1 MADRTYSAKTLKI
14 AAVFLWICGFW
25 VGLVGGWAML
35 TVLPILGLAEL
46 IIWVWLARQ
55 SPKYVG
61 LAGAV
66 VGTGISWVALL
77 GTSSATCVGTV
88 PVQCNF
94 SLAFGPSHAGNFATW
109 NAETRDWM
117 DYALIILVIGVILTI
132 WAARRSRRAAA
143 AAIADAA
150 EAANPVWQAPTK
162 PIVQT
167 RPDSYGAA
175 GVSGST
181 AASGSTAGPSASPR
195 VEDPPA

>member
-1 MADRTYSAKTLKI
+1 MADRTYPAKTLKI

-66 VGTGISWVALL
+66 VGTGISWAALIWTATPPKCTLGVAP
-77 GTSSATCVGTV
+77 TC
-88 PVQCNF
+88 QL
-94 SLAFGPSHAGNFATW
+94 SLPYGPPPGANFAEW
-109 NAETRDWM
+109 QANWRDWM

-132 WAARRSRRAAA
+132 WTARRSSRAAA

-150 EAANPVWQAPTK
+150 EAANPVWQAPAR

-167 RPDSYGAA
+167 RPDSSDSASATSSSGATVA
-175 GVSGST
+175 
-181 AASGSTAGPSASPR
+181 PSASSPA
-195 VEDPPA
+195 EDPPA